1 LALHARLERENAE
14 RAALGAIL
22 PAGEGVLGHLT
33 GAKGKQDV
41 DNMLGSLK
49 ERVEG

>member
-22 PAGEGVLGHLT
+22 PAG
-33 GAKGKQDV
+33 AKGKQDV